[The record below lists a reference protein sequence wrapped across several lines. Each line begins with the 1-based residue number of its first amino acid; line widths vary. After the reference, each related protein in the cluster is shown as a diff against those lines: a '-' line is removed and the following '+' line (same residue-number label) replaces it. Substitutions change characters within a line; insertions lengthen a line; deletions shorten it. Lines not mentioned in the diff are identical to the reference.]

1 VRQLDCRA
9 DRGGTFFSSFVRIVF
24 SVALISLD
32 GSDGCGHTVLTECV
46 LQVLEKEVEEED
58 GFQIG
63 RDKLMACILNVS
75 RTAARRGAL
84 RRCTTRTQRETAHHS
99 GAEQCN
105 DAG

>member
-1 VRQLDCRA
+1 MLIGRNL
-9 DRGGTFFSSFVRIVF
+9 FFFVCF
-24 SVALISLD
+24 SPFFFCVISLD

-75 RTAARRGAL
+75 RKHKRSAAQLDHGAQRGAAGPC
-84 RRCTTRTQRETAHHS
+84 RATQ
-99 GAEQCN
+99 
-105 DAG
+105 